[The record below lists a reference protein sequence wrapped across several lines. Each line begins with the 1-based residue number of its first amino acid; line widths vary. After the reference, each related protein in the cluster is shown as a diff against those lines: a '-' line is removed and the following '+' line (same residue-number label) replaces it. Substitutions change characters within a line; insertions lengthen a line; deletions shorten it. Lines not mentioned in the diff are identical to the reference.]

1 MLTASGIGVLRGQE
15 LSTPAAA
22 SPTPLEEI
30 VVTGTRLPTLNEASV
45 SPITSVSTREMAQT
59 GLTRVEDILDT
70 LPMVFPSMN
79 STVNNFADGTA
90 SIDLRGLGTN
100 RTLVLV
106 NGVRLGPGS
115 ADGRNWS
122 DINQIPVALL
132 ERIDV
137 LTGGASAVYG
147 ADAVAGVVNFIINTH
162 YEGIKVEAGY
172 HFNQHNNADQAGVAA
187 LVTAAGDQ
195 LPPSKVNTAFGKS
208 ASVIMGANFAD
219 NRGNASAYLTY
230 DNQSATVQSKFDY
243 SACPLTPIPQNP
255 PYHALACGGS
265 FTSRGG
271 WFYGAATTGTTL
283 IFHTV
288 DPHTGVFRPFV
299 APNDLYN
306 YGAVSFYQVP
316 NERWTAGAFVNY
328 DINPHADVYTNVMYM
343 RNSMSAQVAPSGDFE
358 QPSFIPCA
366 DPLLT
371 AQEVGVLCT
380 AANLAANGGNYE
392 VYNGKQYPG
401 LNLYIG
407 RRNVEGGNRI
417 TEFVNTAARVV
428 LGVKGSF
435 AGSWTYNVFGQ
446 HAAVDIAN
454 DNLNYLGNTQ
464 MQQALNVL
472 PGRNGPVCGGP
483 TGLYGPLV
491 TPGATFTPAP
501 ACVPWNI
508 WTPNGVTSAAL
519 AFMTIPSTTSGS
531 VTEQVVSGSVTGDLG
546 RYGARLPWAK
556 QALEV
561 NLGAEWRE
569 EQTDYRPDYQTQA
582 GNLGGAGG
590 PVSPVAGEFT
600 VREIFSEVRV
610 PLATE
615 RRLADD
621 LSLDG
626 GYRYSS
632 YSNGFITQTYK
643 AGLTWAPVRD
653 IRLRGSYQHAVRAPN
668 IGEIYSPQL
677 ITGNGDI
684 DPCAG
689 PKPSASL
696 QGCELTGVK
705 PGQYGHI
712 VASPFESYNSL
723 TGGNPALRPESADTY
738 TLGLVLQPRM
748 APNLQVTVD
757 YFNIKIDGA
766 IGSIGSHT
774 IMNDCIGSVGKP
786 AQSAQFCPLIHR
798 DSQGSLW
805 LTPAGYVSDLNVNV
819 AELSTAG
826 VDINGSYRWML
837 PAAGSLS
844 FTLVGTY
851 LKSLQSTP
859 VAGLG
864 SLDCVG
870 YFTACGGVAARWR
883 SVLNATWST
892 PWRGLDFNLRWRYIG
907 PTDSGLAKVNPSQSW
922 PPLAHIPAYSY
933 FDLAGTISLN
943 SNLQLRLGVNNL
955 ADKVPPLVVGN
966 DCILSS
972 CSGNTLP
979 GVYDAMGRYFFMH
992 LTAEW

>member
-1 MLTASGIGVLRGQE
+1 MSALRGQE
-15 LSTPAAA
+15 LSTPAAEP
-22 SPTPLEEI
+22 PTPLEEVI
-30 VVTGTRLPTLNEASV
+30 VTGTRLPALNEASV
-45 SPITSVSTREMAQT
+45 SPITSVSTREIAQT
-59 GLTRVEDILDT
+59 GLTRVEDVLNT
-70 LPMVFPSMN
+70 LPMVFPSVN
-79 STVNNFADGTA
+79 SKVTNATDGTA
-90 SIDLRGLGTN
+90 SVDLRGLGTN

-122 DINQIPVALL
+122 DLNQIPVALV

-147 ADAVAGVVNFIINTH
+147 ADAVAGVVNVIINTH

-195 LPPSKVNTAFGKS
+195 LPPSEVNTSFGKS
-208 ASVIMGANFAD
+208 ASVIIGANFAD
-219 NRGNASAYLTY
+219 NKGNASAYLTY

-243 SACPLTPIPQNP
+243 SACTLTPTPLTP
-255 PYHALACGGS
+255 PYHALACGGVV
-265 FTSRGG
+265 TSRSG
-271 WFYGAATTGTTL
+271 WFGGFGAAGTTL
-283 IFHTV
+283 VSHTV
-288 DPHTGVFRPFV
+288 DVQTGVFRPFV
-299 APNDLYN
+299 TPNDLYN
-306 YGAVSFYQVP
+306 YGALVFSQVP

-343 RNSMSAQVAPSGDFE
+343 RNSMSAQVAPSGDFLYS
-358 QPSFIPCA
+358 SFTACA

-371 AQEVGVLCT
+371 AQEVAILCT
-380 AANLAANGGNYE
+380 ATNLAANGGNYE

-407 RRNVEGGNRI
+407 RRNIEGGNRI
-417 TEFVNTAARVV
+417 TNFGNTSARVV

-435 AGSWTYNVFGQ
+435 AGSWTYNVYGQ
-446 HAAVDIAN
+446 HAVVDEGYS
-454 DNLNYLGNTQ
+454 NLNYLGVAQ

-472 PGRNGPVCGGP
+472 PGPNGPVCGGP
-483 TGLYGPLV
+483 TGPYGPLV
-491 TPGATFTPAP
+491 TPGTTFTPAP

-508 WTPNGVTSAAL
+508 WTPNGVTPAAL
-519 AFMTIPSTTSGS
+519 ASMTIPSSVSGS
-531 VTEQVVSGSVTGDLG
+531 VTEQVVSGSVTGDLA
-546 RYGARLPWAK
+546 RYGAQLPWAGRG
-556 QALEV
+556 LEV
-561 NLGAEWRE
+561 NLGTEWRE
-569 EQTDYRPDYQTQA
+569 EQTDYRPDYQLQA
-582 GNLGGAGG
+582 GNLGGFG
-590 PVSPVAGEFT
+590 PGVKPVAGEFT
-600 VREIFSEVRV
+600 VREIFGEVRV

-632 YSNGFITQTYK
+632 YSTGFITQTYK

-668 IGEIYSPQL
+668 LGEFYTPQQ
-677 ITGNGDI
+677 ITGDGTT

-689 PKPSASL
+689 PKPTASV
-696 QGCELTGVK
+696 QACELTGVA
-705 PGQYGHI
+705 PGKYGHI
-712 VASPFESYNSL
+712 AASPLNSYNGL
-723 TGGNPALRPESADTY
+723 VGGNPAVGPESADTY

-757 YFNIKIDGA
+757 YFNIKIDGQIA
-766 IGSIGSHT
+766 MIGGDV
-774 IMNDCIGSVGKP
+774 IMKDCIASVGNP
-786 AQSAQFCPLIHR
+786 AQSAQFCSLIHR
-798 DSQGSLW
+798 DSQSSLW
-805 LTPAGYVSDLNVNV
+805 LTPAGYVSDLNVNIG
-819 AELSTAG
+819 ELSTSG
-826 VDINGSYRWML
+826 VDINGNYRLML

-851 LKSLQSTP
+851 LKSLQTTP

-864 SLDCVG
+864 SYDCVG
-870 YFTACGGVAARWR
+870 YFGSTCVLAPRWR
-883 SVLNATWST
+883 SVFNTTWST

-907 PTDSGLAKVNPSQSW
+907 PTVSDQTSTNPFLSGAVW

-933 FDLAGTISLN
+933 FDLAGTIALN
-943 SNLQLRLGVNNL
+943 SNLQLRLGINNL
-955 ADKVPPLVVGN
+955 ADKVPPVVVDT
-966 DCILSS
+966 DCNGYF

-979 GVYDAMGRYFFMH
+979 GVYDARGRYIFMH
-992 LTAEW
+992 LTAQW

>member
-1 MLTASGIGVLRGQE
+1 MGALRGQE
-15 LSTPAAA
+15 LSTPPAAP
-22 SPTPLEEI
+22 PTALEEI
-30 VVTGTRLPTLNEASV
+30 IVTGTRLATLNEVSV
-45 SPITSVSTREMAQT
+45 SPITSVSKREMAQT
-59 GLTRVEDILDT
+59 GLTRVEDILNT
-70 LPMVFPSMN
+70 LPMVFPGIN
-79 STVNNFADGTA
+79 SNLSNGADGTA
-90 SIDLRGLGTN
+90 SVNLRGLGPQ

-106 NGVRLGPGS
+106 DGVRLGPGS

-122 DINQIPVALL
+122 DIDQIPVALL

-162 YEGIKVEAGY
+162 YEGIKVDAGY

-195 LPPSKVNTAFGKS
+195 LPPSKVNTSFGKS

-219 NRGNASAYLTY
+219 NKGNASAYLTY
-230 DNQSATVQSKFDY
+230 DNQSSTLQSKFDY
-243 SACPLTPIPQNP
+243 SACTLAGSPQTP
-255 PYHALACGGS
+255 PYKALACGGS
-265 FTSRGG
+265 ATSRGG
-271 WFYGAATTGTTL
+271 WFYGVATAGTTL

-288 DPHTGVFRPFV
+288 DSETGAFRPFV
-299 APNDLYN
+299 EPQDLYN
-306 YGAVSFYQVP
+306 FGALNFYQVP

-343 RNSMSAQVAPSGDFE
+343 RNSMSAQIAPSGDFL

-371 AQEVGVLCT
+371 AQEVAILCT

-407 RRNVEGGNRI
+407 RRSVEGGNRI
-417 TEFVNTAARVV
+417 TEFANTAARVV

-435 AGSWTYNVFGQ
+435 AGSWTYNVYGQ
-446 HAAVDIAN
+446 HAVVDVSDSN
-454 DNLNYLGNTQ
+454 QNFLGNAQ
-464 MQQALNVL
+464 LEQALNVL
-472 PGRNGPVCGGP
+472 PGHNGPVCGGP
-483 TGLYGPLV
+483 NGLFGPLV
-491 TPGATFTPAP
+491 SPGTTFTPAP

-508 WTPNGVTSAAL
+508 WVPNGVTPAAL
-519 AFMTIPSTTSGS
+519 AFMTVPSTTSGS
-531 VTEQVVSGSVTGDLG
+531 VTEQVMSGSVTGDLG
-546 RYGARLPWAK
+546 RYGAQLPWAG
-556 QALEV
+556 QGLEV
-561 NLGAEWRE
+561 NVGAEWRE
-569 EQTDYRPDYQTQA
+569 EQTAYRPDYETQS
-582 GNLGGAGG
+582 GNLASTS
-590 PVSPVAGEFT
+590 PVKPVAGEFT

-615 RRLADD
+615 RRFADD

-668 IGEIYSPQL
+668 LAEAYTPQQVS
-677 ITGNGDI
+677 GDLGT
-684 DPCAG
+684 DPCTG
-689 PKPSASL
+689 PTPKASL
-696 QGCELTGVK
+696 QACELSGVK

-712 VASPFESYNSL
+712 VASPFGVYNGL
-723 TGGNPALRPESADTY
+723 VGGNPAVRPESADTY
-738 TLGLVLQPRM
+738 TVGLVLQPRM
-748 APNLQVTVD
+748 APNLQVTID
-757 YFNIKIDGA
+757 YFNIKIEGLIA
-766 IGSIGSHT
+766 SIGGDV
-774 IMNDCIGSVGKP
+774 IMNDCIASVGNP
-786 AQSAQFCPLIHR
+786 TQSARFCPLIHR

-805 LTPAGYVSDLNVNV
+805 LTPAGYVSDLNVNIG
-819 AELSTAG
+819 ELSTAG
-826 VDINGSYRWML
+826 VDINGNYRLML
-837 PAAGSLS
+837 SAAGSLS

-851 LKSLQSTP
+851 LKSLQTTP

-864 SLDCVG
+864 SYECVG
-870 YFTACGGVAARWR
+870 YFGGTCVLAPRWR
-883 SVLNATWST
+883 SVLNTTWST

-907 PTDSGLAKVNPSQSW
+907 PTVSDQTSANPFLSGAVW
-922 PPLAHIPAYSY
+922 PPLAHIHGYSY
-933 FDLAGTISLN
+933 FDLAGTITLN
-943 SNLQLRLGVNNL
+943 SNLSLRLGINNL
-955 ADKVPPLVVGN
+955 ADKAPPLVIVS
-966 DCILSS
+966 DCAPTL
-972 CSGNTLP
+972 CNGNTLP
-979 GVYDAMGRYFFMH
+979 GVYDAMGRYLFMH